1 MLRKVLVTG
10 GTGFVGLAVLRRL
23 SDERGIALIAPVR
36 RKEAALPVGVTPVF
50 IEELSGKTDWLKSL
64 HGVDI
69 VVHCAARV
77 HVMKEKAG
85 HALELYNEVNEAG
98 TVALAR
104 QSAVAGVKRFIFL
117 SSIKVNGEKTALGH
131 PFNAESEIA
140 PADAY
145 ALSKSFAERA
155 LRLIAAQSGMEVVI
169 IRPPLIYGPGVK
181 ANFKTMMRWIDCGM
195 PLPFAGFDKNRRSL
209 VAIENLID
217 LILKCL
223 NHPAAANQ
231 TFLVSDGEDLS
242 TENLVRKIG
251 GALGKT
257 TRLFYVPLTVC
268 NLGAQ
273 VIKRRDMYQRLCDSL
288 QVDIRKTEE
297 LLGWAP
303 PISVDEALRKTAEA
317 FRVQNLL

>member
-1 MLRKVLVTG
+1 
-10 GTGFVGLAVLRRL
+10 
-23 SDERGIALIAPVR
+23 
-36 RKEAALPVGVTPVF
+36 
-50 IEELSGKTDWLKSL
+50 
-64 HGVDI
+64 
-69 VVHCAARV
+69 
-77 HVMKEKAG
+77 
-85 HALELYNEVNEAG
+85 
-98 TVALAR
+98 
-104 QSAVAGVKRFIFL
+104 
-117 SSIKVNGEKTALGH
+117 
-131 PFNAESEIA
+131 
-140 PADAY
+140 
-145 ALSKSFAERA
+145 
-155 LRLIAAQSGMEVVI
+155 
-169 IRPPLIYGPGVK
+169 
-181 ANFKTMMRWIDCGM
+181 M